1 MGDSV
6 KIGHLTF
13 LTPSEKK
20 KILGSLHLH
29 DSKLNQDKSASG
41 NLGLKV
47 NDKAI
52 DDIALLDE
60 IEFDQ
65 TA

>member
-13 LTPSEKK
+13 LTPGEKK

-65 TA
+65 NA